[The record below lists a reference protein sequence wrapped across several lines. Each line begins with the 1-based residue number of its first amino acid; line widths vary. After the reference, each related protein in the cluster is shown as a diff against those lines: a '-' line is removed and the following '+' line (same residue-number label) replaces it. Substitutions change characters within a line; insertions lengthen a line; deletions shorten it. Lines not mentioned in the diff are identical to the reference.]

1 MSTSRYIKLTVG
13 LAGRPSRHRVRDR
26 APGRYIE
33 KRARTAQQPAA
44 EADRRPLKRR
54 IVSRST
60 HHPTTTATEDAR
72 EVPLRTP
79 TTYQARPRY
88 YRTGPAK
95 PKSKVQRNAAL
106 SHTLNRATRLL
117 PRSMLLG
124 TGSLEISAYG
134 TAASSYHLPGHE
146 VVLVVCWISRACQHI
161 AIYGAGLGAQ
171 SIFVRAGISRWRSP
185 PSQMRSNGLR

>member
-1 MSTSRYIKLTVG
+1 MWASGFFPRLFPPPTPL
-13 LAGRPSRHRVRDR
+13 LAFFRETR
-26 APGRYIE
+26 
-33 KRARTAQQPAA
+33 AQQPAA

-79 TTYQARPRY
+79 TTYQARPTLGKLPYSRA
-88 YRTGPAK
+88 RKTKAE

-134 TAASSYHLPGHE
+134 TAASSTSRDTRLHSWSAGSRE
-146 VVLVVCWISRACQHI
+146 RASISRSTVPAWAHR
-161 AIYGAGLGAQ
+161 ASSSERAYLGGA
-171 SIFVRAGISRWRSP
+171 RRPR
-185 PSQMRSNGLR
+185 R